1 MAELLKWPE
10 VEVLGNPLEP
20 EADAVAPV
28 EIRFHVK
35 PGVGEKW
42 GDDFAADCTVAGHPA
57 PSPGAVLSFG
67 EWEKDA
73 TPTLYCYALA
83 RNLQEGTEV
92 TLAVRPRAK
101 KGRVDLTKT
110 LWKRD
115 FRVRRDGDKLR
126 LE

>member
-10 VEVLGNPLEP
+10 VEVLRDPLEP
-20 EADAVAPV
+20 EAGAIAPV
-28 EIRFHVK
+28 EIRFQVK
-35 PGVGEKW
+35 PEAGEEW
-42 GDDFAADCTVAGHPA
+42 GDELAADCAVAGRSV
-57 PSPGAVLSFG
+57 PSPGAVLSFR

-83 RNLQEGTEV
+83 RNLQDGAEV
-92 TLAVRPRAK
+92 TLAVRPSAK
-101 KGRVDLTKT
+101 KGGADLTKT

-115 FRVRRDGDKLR
+115 FKVRRDGDKLR